1 MPAKPHDKLTEK
13 QIALLKEPH
22 LAQFVTINKDGSP
35 HIAPLWIDT
44 DGTHVIVNTAEGRV
58 KVRNIRRDPRVAVG
72 VFDAAKSYARVL
84 NVQGRVVE
92 ITREGADDHI
102 SAMSEKYVKRR
113 YANLD
118 PAHPRLIVKILPE
131 KIHGRME

>member
-1 MPAKPHDKLTEK
+1 MPIKPPAKLTEK

-22 LAQFVTINKDGSP
+22 LAQLVTINKDGSA

-44 DGTHVIVNTAEGRV
+44 DGTHIIVNTADGRV

-72 VFDAAKSYARVL
+72 IFDAAKSYSRVL

-102 SAMSEKYVKRR
+102 NAMSEKYLKRQ
-113 YANLD
+113 YANID
-118 PAHPRLIVKILPE
+118 PAHPRLIVKIIPE
-131 KIHGRME
+131 KINGRMD